1 MLNIFK
7 NLFDYNSKEFVRL
20 PKKVDEINALEDTAR
35 KLKDEDFKRETE
47 KLKEQVTTG
56 KKTLDD
62 VLPWAYA
69 MVREASRRLSGQRH
83 YDVQLMAGI
92 ALHEG
97 KVAEQK
103 TGEGKTL
110 SATAPLYLN
119 ALTGKGT
126 HLVTVNDYLAK
137 IGAGWNGKLF
147 HLLGLSV
154 SVIISEESFIYDP
167 EYRDSNAYDWRL
179 VNFRPISRAEAYKA
193 DVTYGINSEFGF
205 DYLRDN
211 MASNVEEISQR
222 GLHYAIIDEV
232 DSVLIDE
239 ART

>member
-7 NLFDYNSKEFVRL
+7 NLFDYNAKEIVRL
-20 PKKVDEINALEDTAR
+20 QKRVDEINALEDSTR
-35 KLKDEDFKRETE
+35 KLKDEDFKKETE

-119 ALTGKGT
+119 ALTGKGV
-126 HLVTVNDYLAK
+126 HLVTVNDYLARRD
-137 IGAGWNGKLF
+137 AGWMGNVLNF
-147 HLLGLSV
+147 LCLTTSA
-154 SVIISEESFIYDP
+154 IISDKSFIYD
-167 EYRDSNAYDWRL
+167 
-179 VNFRPISRAEAYKA
+179 
-193 DVTYGINSEFGF
+193 SEFT
-205 DYLRDN
+205 D
-211 MASNVEEISQR
+211 EEAQ
-222 GLHYAIIDEV
+222 D
-232 DSVLIDE
+232 
-239 ART
+239 